1 VSSDVGRA
9 LPARLI
15 PGCSQKSIFSSGE
28 WFSKAVKS
36 AILGLQGFLGQDG
49 PDGQQQP
56 AKQEEPAWR
65 FSPVS
70 FVTTTSSQFF
80 KTFNMDQL

>member
-1 VSSDVGRA
+1 M
-9 LPARLI
+9 PARLI

-36 AILGLQGFLGQDG
+36 VGRVSRAILGLQGFPGQGG
-49 PDGQQQP
+49 PDVQQQP
-56 AKQEEPAWR
+56 AKQKEPAWR

-70 FVTTTSSQFF
+70 FVATTSSQFF
-80 KTFNMDQL
+80 KTFNMDQI